1 MVKKPEK
8 KTDNRRIRSRKQSEQ
23 SLKID
28 LKEEDN
34 TRNKNKINV
43 QVNSNEE
50 DHYEI
55 VTGIMSRIGM
65 VG

>member
-50 DHYEI
+50 DHFENA
-55 VTGIMSRIGM
+55 TGIMSRIGM